1 MSCLQGDCQLAGCS
15 RGLCNIRV
23 RWRAC
28 RAGCN
33 RSRLAGQP
41 NKTDALDGPQE
52 AAATACMPR
61 KKAEHKDTVSSSNRP
76 AGQTRNKD
84 TATLQNLCSIGTSPK
99 PTDYI
104 RSQHLY
110 LSRLPLLCAP
120 PPKPPPAHK
129 HHQQLRSPAY
139 PALAAACHR
148 PFSCLAAARPP
159 STGNPAHAHAPACP
173 HLLLTVSWR
182 KTNTAFRL
190 GKGGWWGA
198 SRWPAPHIRAPH
210 ISGSL
215 EYMSVSTSWK
225 AACACGRLSLKV
237 GVSSPFSTLNWS
249 GCRCTAAT
257 CGGGG
262 GWVFTF

>member
-1 MSCLQGDCQLAGCS
+1 MSCLHGDCQLAGCS

-99 PTDYI
+99 PTLTTFVLSTYTSPGSPCFALPLPNPHPPI
-104 RSQHLY
+104 NTTSSCAAQPSQHWRQPATDPSAAWLQ
-110 LSRLPLLCAP
+110 LVPLLQETRRTHTRLP
-120 PPKPPPAHK
+120 AHTSCS
-129 HHQQLRSPAY
+129 LSPGEKQTPLSAW
-139 PALAAACHR
+139 
-148 PFSCLAAARPP
+148 AR
-159 STGNPAHAHAPACP
+159 
-173 HLLLTVSWR
+173 
-182 KTNTAFRL
+182 
-190 GKGGWWGA
+190 
-198 SRWPAPHIRAPH
+198 
-210 ISGSL
+210 
-215 EYMSVSTSWK
+215 
-225 AACACGRLSLKV
+225 
-237 GVSSPFSTLNWS
+237 
-249 GCRCTAAT
+249 
-257 CGGGG
+257 GGGG
-262 GWVFTF
+262 GLADGRHLTSGRLTSPAAWSTCL